1 MEEDKELNQEVSAPS
16 ATDKTDLPETP
27 VGADAGAQGQDVPA
41 EQDAPAVSRLD
52 AFLDNITEKPEDGQD
67 GVSHTVEVLPAS
79 EGALSSGVDPAS
91 GGVPP
96 VGLASSGKVAD
107 GMKPDAPTPEQIEAE
122 LMAEVKSERG
132 QNRIRELLSGHRQ
145 LRQEYDSMRDET
157 ARISETLAQT
167 GLPPE
172 GLARVFDVCRLM
184 ASDDENDLKV
194 ALKTLD
200 ETRADICKRLGIAQP
215 GVDVLGD
222 FPDLKQAVEEMEITQ
237 DKAMELAKLRRL
249 QVTRQQEVQQ
259 QQAAFRQQQEYAERV
274 QGFSRAA
281 TALFGQL
288 AASDP
293 AYRVKE
299 AKIAEALRNPAFV
312 QNMIAKFQPEQ
323 WLDQLRFMY
332 DAIPATVAT
341 PTRRATPISSRP
353 SRLGVSVSPEAT
365 GADRVDQLL
374 RSVGI

>member
-1 MEEDKELNQEVSAPS
+1 M
-16 ATDKTDLPETP
+16 
-27 VGADAGAQGQDVPA
+27 
-41 EQDAPAVSRLD
+41 R
-52 AFLDNITEKPEDGQD
+52 
-67 GVSHTVEVLPAS
+67 
-79 EGALSSGVDPAS
+79 
-91 GGVPP
+91 
-96 VGLASSGKVAD
+96 
-107 GMKPDAPTPEQIEAE
+107 PDAPTPEQIEAE

>member
-1 MEEDKELNQEVSAPS
+1 
-16 ATDKTDLPETP
+16 
-27 VGADAGAQGQDVPA
+27 
-41 EQDAPAVSRLD
+41 
-52 AFLDNITEKPEDGQD
+52 
-67 GVSHTVEVLPAS
+67 
-79 EGALSSGVDPAS
+79 
-91 GGVPP
+91 
-96 VGLASSGKVAD
+96 
-107 GMKPDAPTPEQIEAE
+107 
-122 LMAEVKSERG
+122 
-132 QNRIRELLSGHRQ
+132 
-145 LRQEYDSMRDET
+145 
-157 ARISETLAQT
+157 
-167 GLPPE
+167 
-172 GLARVFDVCRLM
+172 
-184 ASDDENDLKV
+184 
-194 ALKTLD
+194 
-200 ETRADICKRLGIAQP
+200 
-215 GVDVLGD
+215 
-222 FPDLKQAVEEMEITQ
+222 MEITQ

-249 QVTRQQEVQQ
+249 QVTRQQEVHQ

-353 SRLGVSVSPEAT
+353 SRQSCGYFFACAYHACRFYLFFGRGRDTTYNTRKGKS
-365 GADRVDQLL
+365 
-374 RSVGI
+374 

>member
-1 MEEDKELNQEVSAPS
+1 
-16 ATDKTDLPETP
+16 
-27 VGADAGAQGQDVPA
+27 
-41 EQDAPAVSRLD
+41 
-52 AFLDNITEKPEDGQD
+52 
-67 GVSHTVEVLPAS
+67 
-79 EGALSSGVDPAS
+79 
-91 GGVPP
+91 
-96 VGLASSGKVAD
+96 
-107 GMKPDAPTPEQIEAE
+107 
-122 LMAEVKSERG
+122 
-132 QNRIRELLSGHRQ
+132 
-145 LRQEYDSMRDET
+145 
-157 ARISETLAQT
+157 
-167 GLPPE
+167 
-172 GLARVFDVCRLM
+172 
-184 ASDDENDLKV
+184 
-194 ALKTLD
+194 
-200 ETRADICKRLGIAQP
+200 
-215 GVDVLGD
+215 
-222 FPDLKQAVEEMEITQ
+222 MEITQ

-293 AYRVKE
+293 A
-299 AKIAEALRNPAFV
+299 FV

-353 SRLGVSVSPEAT
+353 SRLGVSVSPDAT

>member
-1 MEEDKELNQEVSAPS
+1 MEDNELNQNPAELDKTEPVPAPS
-16 ATDKTDLPETP
+16 GE
-27 VGADAGAQGQDVPA
+27 PA
-41 EQDAPAVSRLD
+41 EPAQPAEPGQPVPKEDAPSVSRLD
-52 AFLDNITEKPEDGQD
+52 AFLDDITEKPQD
-67 GVSHTVEVLPAS
+67 KPSQPVEPAQS
-79 EGALSSGVDPAS
+79 AEPERQDKAEEG
-91 GGVPP
+91 
-96 VGLASSGKVAD
+96 K
-107 GMKPDAPTPEQIEAE
+107 KPETAEQIEAE
-122 LMAEVKSERG
+122 LLAEVKSERG
-132 QNRIRELLSGHRQ
+132 QSRIRELLSGHKVLQ
-145 LRQEYDSMRDET
+145 QEYDSVREENKK
-157 ARISETLAQT
+157 ISETLAQT

-172 GLARVFDVCRLM
+172 ELAKVFDVCRLM
-184 ASDDENDLKV
+184 ASDDENNLKV
-194 ALKTLD
+194 ALETLD
-200 ETRADICKRLGIAQP
+200 KTRTDICKRLGIAQP
-215 GVDVLGD
+215 GVNPLDD
-222 FPDLKQAVEEMEITQ
+222 FPDLLQAVGEMEITQ
-237 DKAMELAKLRRL
+237 ERALELAKLRRL
-249 QVTRQQEVQQ
+249 QTARQQEAQQ
-259 QQAAFRQQQEYAERV
+259 QQAAFRQQQEYEQRV
-274 QGFSRAA
+274 RGFSQAA

>member
-1 MEEDKELNQEVSAPS
+1 MEDNELNQNPS
-16 ATDKTDLPETP
+16 GPSELDETP
-27 VGADAGAQGQDVPA
+27 VETDIVTQGQETAAGQEEPSVN
-41 EQDAPAVSRLD
+41 RLD
-52 AFLDNITEKPEDGQD
+52 AFLDDITEKPEDGQD
-67 GVSHTVEVLPAS
+67 RPSQSVEPVQSVEPAK
-79 EGALSSGVDPAS
+79 PAEPEQQDKAAN
-91 GGVPP
+91 GEEP
-96 VGLASSGKVAD
+96 KV
-107 GMKPDAPTPEQIEAE
+107 PTPEQIEAE
-122 LMAEVKSERG
+122 LLAEVKSERG
-132 QNRIRELLSGHRQ
+132 QSRIRELLSGHKVLQ
-145 LRQEYDSMRDET
+145 QEYDSVREENKK
-157 ARISETLAQT
+157 ISETLAQT

-215 GVDVLGD
+215 GINPLDD
-222 FPDLKQAVEEMEITQ
+222 FPDLLQAVEEMEITQ
-237 DKAMELAKLRRL
+237 DKAMELAKLRRM
-249 QVTRQQEVQQ
+249 QVTRQQEAQQ
-259 QQAAFRQQQEYAERV
+259 QQAAFRQQQEYAQRV
-274 QGFSRAA
+274 KGFSQAA

-293 AYRVKE
+293 AYKAKE

-323 WLDQLRFMY
+323 WLDQLKFMY
-332 DAIPATVAT
+332 DNIQIAPQV
-341 PTRRATPISSRP
+341 PVRRATPISSRP
-353 SRLGVSVSPEAT
+353 ARLGASVSPEAT

>member
-1 MEEDKELNQEVSAPS
+1 
-16 ATDKTDLPETP
+16 
-27 VGADAGAQGQDVPA
+27 
-41 EQDAPAVSRLD
+41 
-52 AFLDNITEKPEDGQD
+52 
-67 GVSHTVEVLPAS
+67 
-79 EGALSSGVDPAS
+79 
-91 GGVPP
+91 
-96 VGLASSGKVAD
+96 
-107 GMKPDAPTPEQIEAE
+107 
-122 LMAEVKSERG
+122 
-132 QNRIRELLSGHRQ
+132 
-145 LRQEYDSMRDET
+145 
-157 ARISETLAQT
+157 
-167 GLPPE
+167 
-172 GLARVFDVCRLM
+172 
-184 ASDDENDLKV
+184 
-194 ALKTLD
+194 
-200 ETRADICKRLGIAQP
+200 
-215 GVDVLGD
+215 
-222 FPDLKQAVEEMEITQ
+222 MEITQ

-288 AASDP
+288 AARDP

-353 SRLGVSVSPEAT
+353 SRLGVSVSPDAT